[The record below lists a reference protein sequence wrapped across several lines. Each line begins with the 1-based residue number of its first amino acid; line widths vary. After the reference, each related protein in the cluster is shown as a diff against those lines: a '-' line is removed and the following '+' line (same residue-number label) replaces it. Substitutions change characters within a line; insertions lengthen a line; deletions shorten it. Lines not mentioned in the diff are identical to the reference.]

1 MKNILSLI
9 LMVGFLSTTL
19 HAEDTKPTASA
30 DQISKVLMDD
40 KSSLEQDFESLNALE
55 AKIKAENLTFKDLD
69 ASTVSSLSLKE
80 DVQGS
85 LVAVAG
91 ADDLPLGIPGF
102 WWGFCLGLVG
112 ILLVY
117 ILMEDS
123 PDRKEETKKA
133 LIGAL
138 IWVGIWIILW
148 LVVFGTA
155 AATI

>member
-1 MKNILSLI
+1 MKYTLVVTLLVSLFATSLLANDKETFKPNVDNISQQLKS
-9 LMVGFLSTTL
+9 
-19 HAEDTKPTASA
+19 
-30 DQISKVLMDD
+30 DQILLVDEF
-40 KSSLEQDFESLNALE
+40 KSLDQVEQR
-55 AKIKAENLTFKDLD
+55 IKEGNLTFADLD
-69 ASTVSSLSLKE
+69 AETIKKLALKE
-80 DVQGS
+80 DVKSS

-138 IWVGIWIILW
+138 IWVGIWILLWVAILGSSAW
-148 LVVFGTA
+148 
-155 AATI
+155 I

>member
-1 MKNILSLI
+1 MKNILCFI
-9 LMVGFLSTTL
+9 LMVGLMTTTL
-19 HAEDTKPTASA
+19 SAEETKLVLSP
-30 DQISKVLMDD
+30 DQISQVLSED
-40 KSSLEQDFESLNALE
+40 KSSLDQDFKSLDALE
-55 AKIKAENLTFKDLD
+55 QRIKSQNLTFKDLD
-69 ASTVSSLSLKE
+69 DQTVQVLSLKE

-123 PDRKEETKKA
+123 PERKEETKKA

-138 IWVGIWIILW
+138 IWVGVWIVLW

-155 AATI
+155 AAI

>member
-9 LMVGFLSTTL
+9 LMVGLLSTTL
-19 HAEDTKPTASA
+19 HAEDTKTAASA

-55 AKIKAENLTFKDLD
+55 ARIKAENLTFKDLD
-69 ASTVSSLSLKE
+69 ANTVSSLSLKE

-138 IWVGIWIILW
+138 IWVGVWILLWILV
-148 LVVFGTA
+148 LGSA
-155 AATI
+155 AVL

>member
-1 MKNILSLI
+1 
-9 LMVGFLSTTL
+9 MVGLITTTL
-19 HAEDTKPTASA
+19 RAEDAKPSISP
-30 DQISKVLMDD
+30 DQISQVLTDD
-40 KSSLEQDFESLNALE
+40 KTALEQDFKSLDALE
-55 AKIKAENLTFKDLD
+55 EKIKSEKLTFKDLD
-69 ASTVSSLSLKE
+69 ANTVTSLSLKE

-123 PDRKEETKKA
+123 PERKEETKKA

-138 IWVGIWIILW
+138 IWVGVWIILW

-155 AATI
+155 AAI

>member
-1 MKNILSLI
+1 MLL
-9 LMVGFLSTTL
+9 
-19 HAEDTKPTASA
+19 EDEFK
-30 DQISKVLMDD
+30 
-40 KSSLEQDFESLNALE
+40 SLEQLE
-55 AKIKAENLTFKDLD
+55 DKIKAENLTFDQLD
-69 ASTVSSLSLKE
+69 ETTIDQLALKE
-80 DVQGS
+80 DVKGA

-102 WWGFCLGLVG
+102 WWGFCLGLIG

-138 IWVGIWIILW
+138 IWVGIWILLW
-148 LVVFGTA
+148 IVVLGSSALIF
-155 AATI
+155 

>member
-1 MKNILSLI
+1 MKNILSLF
-9 LMVGFLSTTL
+9 LMVGLLSTTL
-19 HAEDTKPTASA
+19 HAENIKPAASA
-30 DQISKVLMDD
+30 DQISKVLIDD
-40 KSSLEQDFESLNALE
+40 KSSLAQEFESLNALE
-55 AKIKAENLTFKDLD
+55 AKIKAENLTFSDLD
-69 ASTVSSLSLKE
+69 AKTVSSLSLKE

-138 IWVGIWIILW
+138 IWVGVWILLWILV
-148 LVVFGTA
+148 LGSA
-155 AATI
+155 AVL

>member
-1 MKNILSLI
+1 
-9 LMVGFLSTTL
+9 
-19 HAEDTKPTASA
+19 
-30 DQISKVLMDD
+30 MDD
-40 KSSLEQDFESLNALE
+40 KSSLEQDFEALNALE

-138 IWVGIWIILW
+138 IWVGIWIVLW

-155 AATI
+155 AAI

>member
-9 LMVGFLSTTL
+9 LMVGLLSTTL
-19 HAEDTKPTASA
+19 HAEDTKPTANA
-30 DQISKVLMDD
+30 DQIAKVLIDD

-55 AKIKAENLTFKDLD
+55 EKIKAENLTFKDLD
-69 ASTVSSLSLKE
+69 ANTVSSLSLKE

-123 PDRKEETKKA
+123 PERKEETKKA

-138 IWVGIWIILW
+138 IWVGIWILLW